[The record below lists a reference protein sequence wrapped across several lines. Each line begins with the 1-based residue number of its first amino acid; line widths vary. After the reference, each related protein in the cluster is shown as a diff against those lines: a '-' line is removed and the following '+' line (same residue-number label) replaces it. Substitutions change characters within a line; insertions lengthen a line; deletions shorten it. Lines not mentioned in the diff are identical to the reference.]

1 MVCLNVIYRDFR
13 NIQEADIAFSPGINM
28 IAGDNAMG
36 KTSALEGIFFCA
48 QGKSHRAGGE
58 AELVRFGQPAA
69 SVTLRFVPDSKGQGE
84 RPERP
89 EIPERSEHPEHP
101 ERKHR
106 ESKRPTELSARFLLN
121 TGVLNTSVFQA
132 PAGNA
137 TAFSLVG
144 DVPEGVPEGMAPEV
158 SGNTFDGKP
167 SDSPESPPED
177 LLSSAGKTEN
187 APEISSEGTPE
198 GIPSGGGK
206 FRQIAVK
213 KQYYKNGLLLAKA
226 SEFIGHFRAVL
237 FTPDHLSLVKGA
249 PALRRQFLDAAI
261 SQLDRAYLVSLQ
273 RYRQILQNRNLV
285 LADAWKHRALIDT
298 LDGWDALLAKEAAEI
313 AAARARYVTALDREV
328 RTFFADMTAGRERP
342 SLSYPE
348 PLDEQGYLSLFQS
361 AREREIRRGVTL
373 FGPHRDDIL
382 LLLEGREARNFASQG
397 QQRSF
402 ALAMKLAEGE
412 LSRAFAGEYP
422 VFLFD
427 DVFSEL
433 DNSRRAF
440 LLSGL
445 AGRQVIMTACRTDG
459 LSLPPDSR
467 LIFCEKGKFYP
478 DMK

>member
-1 MVCLNVIYRDFR
+1 MVCLTVKYRDFR
-13 NIQEADIAFSPGINM
+13 NIQEAEIAFSPGINM

-48 QGKSHRAGGE
+48 QGKSHRAGNE

-69 SVTLRFVPDSKGQGE
+69 SVTLRFAPDSKGQGGH
-84 RPERP
+84 PERRERRDISEHR
-89 EIPERSEHPEHP
+89 EIPER
-101 ERKHR
+101 KYR
-106 ESKRPTELSARFLLN
+106 ESERPIELSARFLLN
-121 TGVLNTSVFQA
+121 TGVYHTPVFA
-132 PAGNA
+132 PIGNA
-137 TAFSLVG
+137 PVEK
-144 DVPEGVPEGMAPEV
+144 VPEGRAEGKPPDSAPENTP
-158 SGNTFDGKP
+158 SGAPDDLSSGAPEDTPSGAPDDPP
-167 SDSPESPPED
+167 SDLPLADRKSRP
-177 LLSSAGKTEN
+177 A
-187 APEISSEGTPE
+187 
-198 GIPSGGGK
+198 
-206 FRQIAVK
+206 AVK
-213 KQYYKNGLLLAKA
+213 KQYYKNGVLLAKA

-285 LADAWKHRALIDT
+285 LADAWKHPALVDT
-298 LDGWDALLAKEAAEI
+298 LDGWDALLSKEAAEI
-313 AAARARYVTALDREV
+313 AAARARYVIALDREV
-328 RTFFADMTAGRERP
+328 RALFADMTAGRETP
-342 SLSYPE
+342 SLSYPD
-348 PLDEQGYLSLFQS
+348 PLDERGYLSLFQKE
-361 AREREIRRGVTL
+361 REREIRRGVTL

-433 DNSRRAF
+433 DDSRRAF

-445 AGRQVIMTACRTDG
+445 AGRQVIMTACRTEG
-459 LSLPPDSR
+459 LLLPPDSR
-467 LIFCEKGKFYP
+467 LIFCEKGTFRP
-478 DMK
+478 DIS